1 MNIRGKKS
9 SKQQAARGCFSNLSQ
24 PFTTLPNIAQAIT
37 EAAERL
43 QAAGVADE
51 RRTANSL
58 LCQALGVE
66 RIYLIT
72 HANDAVDE
80 APYEAFLAM
89 IERRATGEPLQYITG
104 RQEFYGL
111 DFCVT
116 PDVLIPRPETEFL
129 VEQVIKLA
137 RSREEFRSP
146 AFRRKV
152 LPGKIPPEGDTTKP
166 TANPLVIVDAGTGS
180 GCIAI
185 TLALQVKN
193 ARIISIDISPAALKV
208 ARENAQR
215 LGAKDKIEFL
225 EGDLLAPLASHNLE
239 GAVDYLVSNPPYIS
253 VKEAATLQREVKDWE
268 PHTALFAD
276 HDGLRFYQR
285 LLNEGQLYVK
295 RDGFLICEI
304 GYTQLDTIK
313 RMIDTNIWQLE
324 EVTNDLQ
331 GIPRTLTIRRG

>member
-1 MNIRGKKS
+1 L
-9 SKQQAARGCFSNLSQ
+9 NLSQ
-24 PFTTLPNIAQAIT
+24 PLTTLPNIAQAIT

-43 QAAGVADE
+43 HAAGLTDE

-58 LCQALGVE
+58 LGQALGVD

-72 HANDAVDE
+72 HANDALGE
-80 APYEAFLAM
+80 APYQAFLAM

-104 RQEFYGL
+104 HQEFYGL

-129 VEQVIKLA
+129 IEQVIKLSQ
-137 RSREEFRSP
+137 SREEFRP
-146 AFRRKV
+146 TTFGQKV
-152 LPGKIPPEGDTTKP
+152 LPGKIPPEGGTS
-166 TANPLVIVDAGTGS
+166 NPSTNQLVIVDAGTGS

-193 ARIISIDISPAALKV
+193 ARVIATDISPAALAV

-215 LGAKDKIEFL
+215 LGAKDQIEFL
-225 EGDLLAPLASHNLE
+225 EGDLLAPLAGLNLE
-239 GAVDYLVSNPPYIS
+239 GAVDFLASNPPYIS
-253 VKEAATLQREVKDWE
+253 VQDAVTLQREVKDWE
-268 PHTALFAD
+268 PHTALFAAN
-276 HDGLRFYQR
+276 DGLKFYQR
-285 LLNEGQLYVK
+285 LLNEGQQYVK

-304 GYTQLDTIK
+304 GYTQLDAIK
-313 RMIDTNIWQLE
+313 RMIDTNLWQLE